1 MRKLIWRK
9 IVIPSFLLISTFIL
23 ITTLKRLYHHKN
35 EEIHLSQKELKALL
49 AKAEHDNQ
57 RRIEKVEETCR
68 TYNLGLYKS
77 DGSKPG
83 FKYPPTPQYSVYYFD
98 INHNIAYCPVYK
110 AASTTW
116 LYNLCSLNGEQD
128 ENMKGK
134 QISEVNP
141 WRCPQEQGEEKL
153 ENAEGRKKHGRFP
166 QCKRLICVRHPFDRI
181 LSAYRDKLESRDRA
195 PQHGTLHYYKRW
207 GSKIRNKFRTSGKIE
222 PTFEEFVKFL
232 IQTDL
237 LAYSDDHWIP
247 YNAYCTPCLL
257 RYDYIAKVETLTEDQ
272 LFFINSQ
279 KLGSWISPS
288 KHHSSKKISST
299 VARDY
304 FSQLTK
310 DQVNNLYQKYRLDFE
325 MFDYSIQPY
334 LDYAK

>member
-23 ITTLKRLYHHKN
+23 ITTLKQIYYHQN
-35 EEIHLSQKELKALL
+35 EEFHLSPKGLKAILT
-49 AKAEHDNQ
+49 KTEQENK
-57 RRIEKVEETCR
+57 RRIERVEETCR
-68 TYNLGLYKS
+68 AYNLGLYKS

-110 AASTTW
+110 AGSTTW
-116 LYNLCSLNGEQD
+116 LHNLCLLNGERE
-128 ENMKGK
+128 ENIKGK
-134 QISEVNP
+134 QISEVARNLFP
-141 WRCPQEQGEEKL
+141 ELDGEL
-153 ENAEGRKKHGRFP
+153 AEMRFP
-166 QCKRLICVRHPFDRI
+166 QCKRLLCVRHPFDRI

-232 IQTDL
+232 LQTDL

-272 LFFINSQ
+272 LFFIHSQ
-279 KLGSWISPS
+279 MLGAWITPS
-288 KHHSSKKISST
+288 KHHSSKKISSI
-299 VARDY
+299 VAMDY

-310 DQVNNLYQKYRLDFE
+310 EQVNNLYQKYKLDFE